1 MNAVVL
7 PAHFDG
13 QKIVLD
19 EPYPLEPDTP
29 LTVTILSPQDD
40 DDERADWARLGRH
53 NLAAAYGDD
62 EPEYTFADIKEWN
75 PLYKGPRQ

>member
-1 MNAVVL
+1 MNNIAL

-19 EPYPLEPDTP
+19 TP
-29 LTVTILSPQDD
+29 RELAPNTRLSITILTVE
-40 DDERADWARLGRH
+40 DDEDRADWARLGRQ

-62 EPEYTFADIKEWN
+62 EPEYKAADIERWN
-75 PLYKGPRQ
+75 PDYTGPKI